1 MAVKIRLR
9 RLGRRKRPFFGLV
22 ATDSRNPRDGRYIED
37 LGRYDALAEPA
48 TVTLNEERVLYW
60 LEQGAEPSDTVR
72 SILSRQGI
80 MLALHMRRKGRT
92 DDEIQEA
99 VRAHRDRHAE
109 MMASSAKTTA
119 GDRRAE
125 AMEAERS
132 RAAKAEAEAAKARAE
147 AEAKARAE
155 ADKADAKAREEAKA
169 ARDAAATAARIE
181 QESRNVAQAGED
193 AALARSEPEGEAAE
207 PEREAAEPAADAPSK
222 SPRTAKKQP
231 TGADAA
237 EENEEADSD
246 AEKA

>member
-9 RLGRRKRPFFGLV
+9 RLGRRKRPFFGVV

-37 LGRYDALAEPA
+37 LGRYDVLAEPA

-92 DDEIQEA
+92 DEEIQDA
-99 VRAHRDRHAE
+99 VRAHRDRHSE

-132 RAAKAEAEAAKARAE
+132 RAAKAEAELAKARAE
-147 AEAKARAE
+147 AEAKAKVE
-155 ADKADAKAREEAKA
+155 ADKAEAKAREEAKA
-169 ARDAAATAARIE
+169 ARDAAASAAKIE

-193 AALARSEPEGEAAE
+193 AALARAE
-207 PEREAAEPAADAPSK
+207 PEIEADEAAADASSK
-222 SPRTAKKQP
+222 SSTTGKKKA
-231 TGADAA
+231 TGTDTA
-237 EENEEADSD
+237 EEKEEADSD
-246 AEKA
+246 ADKA

>member
-99 VRAHRDRHAE
+99 VHAHRDRHAE

-132 RAAKAEAEAAKARAE
+132 RAAKAEAEAARARAE
-147 AEAKARAE
+147 AEAKAKAE

-207 PEREAAEPAADAPSK
+207 AAADAPTK
-222 SPRTAKKQP
+222 SARTGKKQA

-246 AEKA
+246 ADKA